1 MNKFLTFA
9 TAFAL
14 CNTMAQANPKNSE
27 DRHLNGFTKIEQSG
41 SIKINYYQSKTFKV
55 VAHCDEGDIKEI
67 KTRVDGNKL
76 VVYIE
81 GKKESHLGGL
91 IKVNGMTT
99 VKNAYVDVY
108 SPTIEKYNGA
118 GSGSFTAKT
127 DLNIENIVFQL
138 SGSGKIKIGN
148 ATCTNMDINLAGSGN
163 VSVGK
168 AKVNGK
174 QAISLSGSGNVNVN
188 ATCYEANISLA
199 GSGDIVYNG
208 SNKNTSVSIAGSG
221 SVTGEVFTDSFHGT
235 TTGSGRINMNGKAGN
250 IKTSKTGSGSATF
263 TNNK

>member
-27 DRHLNGFTKIEQSG
+27 ERNLNGFTRIEQSG

-55 VAHCDEGDIKEI
+55 VAHCDEGDINEI
-67 KTRVDGNKL
+67 KTRVDGKKL

-91 IKVNGMTT
+91 IKVNGKTT

-118 GSGSFTAKT
+118 GSGSFIAKT
-127 DLNIENIVFQL
+127 DLNIDNISVQL
-138 SGSGKIKIGN
+138 SGSGKVKIGN
-148 ATCTNMDINLAGSGN
+148 ATCTNMDINLAGSGS
-163 VSVGK
+163 VTVGK
-168 AKVNGK
+168 AKVNGNQK
-174 QAISLSGSGNVNVN
+174 ISLSGSGNANVN
-188 ATCYEANISLA
+188 ATCYDANISVA
-199 GSGDIVYNG
+199 GSGNIVYNG
-208 SNKNTSVSIAGSG
+208 TNKNTSVSIAGSG
-221 SVTGEVFTDSFHGT
+221 RVTGEVFTDSFYGS
-235 TTGSGRINMNGKAGN
+235 TTGSGRIDMSGKAGN
-250 IKTSKTGSGSATF
+250 IKTSKTGSGKATF
-263 TNNK
+263 TNK